1 MRDPATT
8 GSVDPHTHEVGNKP
22 GIEPFNKVI
31 VSPAVGD
38 IDGDGALEI
47 VATVNEQYKET
58 PNTDDPAPFA
68 VSSANGG
75 NQRVYALY
83 PDGSTHGD
91 GPGEPGGHPNANA
104 FLPGWPARIA
114 TVALELLPVVGD
126 GPDGSPVLGNVNGGD
141 DLETGIFATAGPA
154 YILGADGRSIYGQS
168 GGLDRTLLTEAVGM
182 ATNSP
187 DAPSIP
193 AVGGGIFTRRGPEG
207 GLAFAAPAAGA
218 GKLVDVVLPE
228 DQLVSDNHLS
238 VWDLRGSRAQLP
250 AFPREVND
258 LQFLATPASADVDG
272 DGDEEV
278 IEGTAYSDLHAFDA
292 TGGEPGMRA
301 LAADG
306 WPKFTGGWT
315 VGHPG
320 VGDLDGDGERDLAH
334 TIREGA
340 LFVWRGNGAGVC
352 DPVTWPEFGHDG
364 WTSNNVETDASRPA
378 VIADLVATAGKRE
391 VELTWI
397 APGTM
402 GLVDAPTPT
411 TCASR
416 RRRSPPTTSPL
427 LSPSKESPRRAS
439 RAPPRASPSGCL
451 VATATSPSAPT
462 TPTLR
467 RTPSSTRPTSPPRL
481 KRSRSRAGHPRAD
494 AARTEDGRSLGWTPV
509 WDPATRATTGRCP
522 RRRPPWHL
530 RARAYLC

>member
-364 WTSNNVETDASRPA
+364 WTSNNVETDARRPA
-378 VIADLVATAGKRE
+378 VVADVAATAGKRE
-391 VELTWI
+391 LTLTWT
-397 APGTM
+397 APGDDGTC
-402 GLVDAPTPT
+402 GRAHSYDVRFSQAPIT
-411 TCASR
+411 TDNFSSAA
-416 RRRSPPTTSPL
+416 PIAGEPAPGE
-427 LSPSKESPRRAS
+427 PGSKESFTIRLPRCDGYLAIRTYDADPASDSAVHPANVSAASLAIPIEGRASSCGRGEDKRRAFAQVGARMGS
-439 RAPPRASPSGCL
+439 RHSSGWPL
-451 VATATSPSAPT
+451 
-462 TPTLR
+462 
-467 RTPSSTRPTSPPRL
+467 
-481 KRSRSRAGHPRAD
+481 
-494 AARTEDGRSLGWTPV
+494 
-509 WDPATRATTGRCP
+509 PA
-522 RRRPPWHL
+522 
-530 RARAYLC
+530 

>member
-1 MRDPATT
+1 
-8 GSVDPHTHEVGNKP
+8 
-22 GIEPFNKVI
+22 
-31 VSPAVGD
+31 
-38 IDGDGALEI
+38 
-47 VATVNEQYKET
+47 
-58 PNTDDPAPFA
+58 

-75 NQRVYALY
+75 NQRIYAIY

-114 TVALELLPVVGD
+114 TVTLELLPVVGD
-126 GPDGSPVLGNVNGGD
+126 GPDGSPVLATST
-141 DLETGIFATAGPA
+141 EETTGIFATAGPA

-168 GGLDRTLLTEAVGM
+168 GGLDRTLLTEAVGTT
-182 ATNSP
+182 TNSP

-193 AVGGGIFTRRGPEG
+193 AVGGGIFTRQGPEG

-278 IEGTAYSDLHAFDA
+278 IEGTAYSDSARLRCHRRGARDA
-292 TGGEPGMRA
+292 RSRRRRMA
-301 LAADG
+301 QV
-306 WPKFTGGWT
+306 TGGWT
-315 VGHPG
+315 VGPPG
-320 VGDLDGDGERDLAH
+320 VGDLDGDGKRDLAH

-352 DPVTWPEFGHDG
+352 DPATWPEFGHDG

-378 VIADLVATAGKRE
+378 LVADLVATAGKRE
-391 VELTWI
+391 VKLTWT
-397 APGTM
+397 APGDDGTC
-402 GLVDAPTPT
+402 GRAHSYDVRFSEAPITTDNFSSAQPIEGEPAPGEPGTAESLTIRLPRCDGYLAIRTYDADS
-411 TCASR
+411 ASDSAVHPANVSAASQAIPVEGRASSCGRGEDR
-416 RRRSPPTTSPL
+416 RRAVARGDAGLGSRHSSDHGPL
-427 LSPSKESPRRAS
+427 
-439 RAPPRASPSGCL
+439 
-451 VATATSPSAPT
+451 
-462 TPTLR
+462 
-467 RTPSSTRPTSPPRL
+467 
-481 KRSRSRAGHPRAD
+481 
-494 AARTEDGRSLGWTPV
+494 
-509 WDPATRATTGRCP
+509 PA
-522 RRRPPWHL
+522 
-530 RARAYLC
+530 